1 MRKISRIWIMV
12 VLICVGW
19 LLGSCGLSDWSYEL
33 LPGDYEICRVN
44 SHCIILGQPVKIGTT
59 DTTVLETIVDT
70 YVWAFCYDD
79 TFIGIQR
86 LPVQSEALDAQ
97 TDIRSLDTSNMEYY
111 LVDATNNTVYGPYS
125 AKEYEEQVTLLTD
138 GSLCDWIDTYPMPE
152 GAN

>member
-1 MRKISRIWIMV
+1 MRTLSRIRIMV
-12 VLICVGW
+12 VLICVGC

-33 LPGDYEICRVN
+33 LPGDYEIWRVN
-44 SHCIILGQPVKIGTT
+44 SHCIVLVRPVNTT
-59 DTTVLETIVDT
+59 DTTAVDTIVDA

-97 TDIRSLDTSNMEYY
+97 IDIRSLDTSNMEYY

-125 AKEYEEQVTLLTD
+125 AQAYEKQVALLTD

-152 GAN
+152 GAT

>member
-1 MRKISRIWIMV
+1 MRTLSRMRIMV

-33 LPGDYEICRVN
+33 LPGDYQICRVN
-44 SHCIILGQPVKIGTT
+44 SRCI
-59 DTTVLETIVDT
+59 VLVRPYESVGNEIIVDE
-70 YVWAFCYDD
+70 YIWAFCYDD

-86 LPVQSEALDAQ
+86 LPVESEALEAQ
-97 TDIRSLDTSNMEYY
+97 VDIRSLDTFNMEYY

-125 AKEYEEQVTLLTD
+125 LQEYEEQVALLTD